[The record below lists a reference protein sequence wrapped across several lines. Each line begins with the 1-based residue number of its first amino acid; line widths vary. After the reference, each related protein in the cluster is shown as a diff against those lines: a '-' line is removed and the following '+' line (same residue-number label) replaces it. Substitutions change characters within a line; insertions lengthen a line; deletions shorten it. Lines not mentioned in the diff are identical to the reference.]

1 MIIRLNEEESAKLL
15 VQALAA
21 LGRIR
26 RVTHV
31 VHWTT
36 NEDGH
41 LMVDIYEAK
50 KRRHSDTATGD
61 RSS

>member
-1 MIIRLNEEESAKLL
+1 MIIRLNEQESAELL

-26 RVTHV
+26 SVPHV

-50 KRRHSDTATGD
+50 RSQSDTATRD
-61 RSS
+61 RSSR